1 MGAWV
6 NNSHVTSM
14 FTGTEQLKTQK
25 VKIRLD
31 LECMPKQGEEAIMIH
46 VVLN

>member
-14 FTGTEQLKTQK
+14 FTGIEQLKTQK
-25 VKIRLD
+25 VKVRLLTTGLRVYAKARGRSD
-31 LECMPKQGEEAIMIH
+31 HNP
-46 VVLN
+46 